1 VTQFEAVSKPS
12 SALAPDLPSS
22 GAAERV
28 GSSAIRDLLHLT
40 QRSEVISLAGGLPS
54 PAAFPV
60 EALAE
65 ATDEVLRVGPE
76 AALQYSTTEGHPG
89 LRAWVA
95 DRCPMPTDPSQV
107 LVTHG
112 SQQALDLLVRA
123 SVAPGDAVALA
134 DPGYVGALQVLR
146 LAGADLV
153 GIPAD
158 GEGLR
163 VDVLADHLAAGLR
176 PALVYVVAEF
186 DNPSGVTLSA
196 ERRAAL
202 AHLADRYGFLI
213 VEDDPYGA
221 LRWSGARLPALST
234 LSDRVVTLGTTSKV
248 LAPGLRVGWAVAPA
262 PLVARLVVLKQAADL
277 HTSSL
282 NQAVVAAVL
291 GRPGFLEPHLAGLR
305 ERYRGQSEALQA
317 ALRDRLGDRL
327 AFHAPEGGMFL
338 WVRLVDGTDTAD
350 LLPRAL
356 EARVAFVPGNAFS
369 VQDPHRSGLRLSFA
383 TEGPAALTEA
393 VGRLTA
399 ALVP

>member
-1 VTQFEAVSKPS
+1 MSKSPTAVAPS
-12 SALAPDLPSS
+12 LPSS

-40 QRSEVISLAGGLPS
+40 QRPDVISLAGGLPS

-60 EALAE
+60 EVIASV
-65 ATDEVLRVGPE
+65 TQEVLADGAE

-95 DRCPMPTDPSQV
+95 QRHPVATDPDQV
-107 LVTHG
+107 VVTHG

-123 SVAPGDAVALA
+123 TVTPGDTIALA
-134 DPGYVGALQVLR
+134 DPGYVGALQAFR
-146 LAGADLV
+146 LAGAALA

-163 VDVLADHLAAGLR
+163 VDILADRLADGLR
-176 PALVYVVAEF
+176 PSLVYVVAEF

-196 ERRAAL
+196 DRRQDL
-202 AHLADRYGFLI
+202 ARLADHYGFLI

-221 LRWSGARLPALST
+221 LRWAGARLPALST
-234 LSDRVVTLGTTSKV
+234 LSDRVVTLGTTSKI
-248 LAPGLRVGWAVAPA
+248 LAPGLRVGWAVAPG
-262 PLVARLVVLKQAADL
+262 PLTARLVVLKQAADL

-282 NQAVVAAVL
+282 NQAIAAGVL
-291 GRPGFLEPHLAGLR
+291 ERPGFLEPHLRGLR
-305 ERYRGQSEALQA
+305 ERYSRQSGALQD
-317 ALRDRLGDRL
+317 ALRGRLGDRI

-338 WVRLVDGTDTAD
+338 WARLRDGTDTAA

-356 EARVAFVPGNAFS
+356 DAGMAFVPGNAFS
-369 VQDPHRSGLRLSFA
+369 VQDPQRTGLRLSFA
-383 TEGPAALTEA
+383 TEGPEALAEA
-393 VGRLTA
+393 VDRLATA
-399 ALVP
+399 LGA

>member
-1 VTQFEAVSKPS
+1 MSKSPTAVAPS
-12 SALAPDLPSS
+12 LPSS

-40 QRSEVISLAGGLPS
+40 QRPDVISLAGGLPS

-60 EALAE
+60 EVIASV
-65 ATDEVLRVGPE
+65 TQEVLADGAE

-95 DRCPMPTDPSQV
+95 QRHPVATDPDQV
-107 LVTHG
+107 VVTHG

-123 SVAPGDAVALA
+123 TVTPGDTIALA
-134 DPGYVGALQVLR
+134 DPGYVGALQAFR
-146 LAGADLV
+146 LAGAALA

-163 VDVLADHLAAGLR
+163 VDILADRLADGLR
-176 PALVYVVAEF
+176 PSLVYVVAEF

-196 ERRAAL
+196 DRRQDL
-202 AHLADRYGFLI
+202 ARLADHYGFLI

-221 LRWSGARLPALST
+221 LRWAGARLPALST
-234 LSDRVVTLGTTSKV
+234 LSDRVVTLGTTSKI
-248 LAPGLRVGWAVAPA
+248 LAPGLRVGWAVAPG
-262 PLVARLVVLKQAADL
+262 PLTARLVVLKQAADL

-282 NQAVVAAVL
+282 NQAIAAGVL
-291 GRPGFLEPHLAGLR
+291 ERPGFLEPHLRGLR
-305 ERYRGQSEALQA
+305 ERYSRQSGALQD
-317 ALRDRLGDRL
+317 ALRGRLGDRI

-338 WVRLVDGTDTAD
+338 WARLRDGTDTAA

-356 EARVAFVPGNAFS
+356 DAGMAFVPGNAFS
-369 VQDPHRSGLRLSFA
+369 VQDPQRTGLRLSFA
-383 TEGPAALTEA
+383 TEGPEALAEA
-393 VGRLTA
+393 VDRLGTA
-399 ALVP
+399 LGA